1 MPSVHGPR
9 RRSSPESSEG
19 RSTLPWLGLGA
30 LLVLLTLGGAWW
42 AGLFGKRE
50 DPRVTEVKGV
60 MRDMAKQYP
69 PTEGPKNMLDA
80 AARVGAMVTV
90 LGKIQALPEELRPQA
105 LEEGRKIMMQA
116 VGARVDQYFAAP
128 PDQRD
133 KLIDDQIK
141 QMQSMQKA
149 FEGGRSMFQGLAG
162 AGGGG
167 NGGGGNGNA
176 GSKGNAPAN
185 QTAGGPGS
193 RSEEDRNKWRKD
205 MLDKTSPSE
214 RARWNEYFGAIDR
227 RRQAL
232 GLPGGG
238 GPFGPR

>member
-1 MPSVHGPR
+1 MPSVHGNRRDRSFDSAPR
-9 RRSSPESSEG
+9 RSA
-19 RSTLPWLGLGA
+19 LPWVGLG
-30 LLVLLTLGGAWW
+30 LLVLLLGLGGAWW
-42 AGLFGKRE
+42 GGLFGRRE

-60 MRDMAKQYP
+60 MRDMARQYP

-105 LEEGRKIMMQA
+105 LEEGRKIMMRA
-116 VGARVDQYFAAP
+116 MEARVDQYFAAP

-133 KLIDDQIK
+133 RLIDDQIK
-141 QMQSMQKA
+141 QMQTMEKA

-162 AGGGG
+162 GGAAGGGSTG
-167 NGGGGNGNA
+167 A
-176 GSKGNAPAN
+176 AAKGNAPTG
-185 QTAGGPGS
+185 QMAGGPGS
-193 RSEEDRNKWRKD
+193 RSEEDRNKWRKN
-205 MLDKTSPSE
+205 MLDGSTPSQ
-214 RARWNEYFGAIDR
+214 RARWTEYFGAVDR

-232 GLPGGG
+232 GLPGGR

>member
-9 RRSSPESSEG
+9 RSAAESSEG
-19 RSTLPWLGLGA
+19 RSALPLIAGLA
-30 LLVLLTLGGAWW
+30 LLVIVSLGGAWW
-42 AGLFGKRE
+42 AGLFGKGE

-60 MRDMAKQYP
+60 MHDMAKQYP

-116 VGARVDQYFAAP
+116 MGARVDQYFATP
-128 PDQRD
+128 PEQRE
-133 KLIDDQIK
+133 KLIDDQLK

-162 AGGGG
+162 AGGGNG
-167 NGGGGNGNA
+167 GGGGGNGA
-176 GSKGNAPAN
+176 GKGAASN

-205 MLDKTSPSE
+205 MLDKTSPSD
-214 RARWNEYFGAIDR
+214 RARWNEYFGAVDR

>member
-9 RRSSPESSEG
+9 RPRQSDSSER
-19 RSTLPWLGLGA
+19 RSALPWMAGLGLL
-30 LLVLLTLGGAWW
+30 LLVSVGGAWW
-42 AGLFGKRE
+42 AGLFGKGE

-116 VGARVDQYFAAP
+116 MSARVDQYFAAP
-128 PDQRD
+128 PDQRE
-133 KLIDDQIK
+133 KLIDEQLK

-162 AGGGG
+162 TGGGG
-167 NGGGGNGNA
+167 NGGGGAGNGA
-176 GSKGNAPAN
+176 GN
-185 QTAGGPGS
+185 QPGGGPGS

-205 MLDKTSPSE
+205 MLDKTSPSD
-214 RARWNEYFGAIDR
+214 RARWNEYFGAVDR